1 MAFNFLRKNNKKV
14 KEPQT
19 PDLKKIKTVVVA
31 FEDECITNSG
41 KILSEYL
48 SENRYLSVAY
58 YDEAINKSFLDLQ
71 SRNFFDFIDNG
82 KSILKRTNA
91 DVVIWGYQEKD
102 KIRISFQTYSQYDVQ
117 QLPNF
122 SILNSLYLPLSYFQ
136 ERKLEKA
143 VLNLFF
149 AVILTVLNKREY
161 ISLLKQTI
169 QQINSS
175 SPPNDLSIGCMPY
188 ILNLLA
194 FTYFNS
200 VCDGLDCNN
209 IKTIIAIFR
218 NALEYSK
225 KESQFA
231 LNGII
236 YTNLGQV
243 YQHASLHLVNN
254 KYNNCKKAI
263 DFYTLAQKYYNR
275 HTYPYDFGNTVYKLS
290 NLYFDYWK
298 YTSDIQ
304 SLRNAVFYLREAQKV
319 FTKIMFPKIWAKI
332 QKKLGLY
339 LSMMAVFS
347 KNDEIARIAIENY
360 KNYQTIYNAE
370 KFPVEWANAQENIG
384 NIYFECAKI
393 YKNEEYFEE
402 AIKYFTEAAEV
413 YQQKQLSDEFNR
425 IRVCIDKSDKY
436 IANLYNN

>member
-19 PDLKKIKTVVVA
+19 TDLKKIKTVVVA
-31 FEDECITNSG
+31 FEDECINNSG

-48 SENRYLSVAY
+48 SENRYLSVSY

-71 SRNFFDFIDNG
+71 SRNFFDFIDTG

-91 DVVIWGYQEKD
+91 DIIIWGYREKD
-102 KIRISFQTYSQYDVQ
+102 KIRISFQTYSQYDMQ
-117 QLPNF
+117 KTFDF

-136 ERKLEKA
+136 ERKLEKTME
-143 VLNLFF
+143 NLIF
-149 AVILTVLNKREY
+149 AAILTAINDSEY
-161 ISLLKQTI
+161 VSLLKQTV

-175 SPPNDLSIGCMPY
+175 SPPNDLSIKCMPY

-194 FTYFNS
+194 LTYFNS
-200 VCDGLDCNN
+200 VVDDLNVNN
-209 IKTIIAIFR
+209 MKVVVSIFK
-218 NALEYSK
+218 NALDYNK
-225 KESQFA
+225 KEIQSV
-231 LNGII
+231 LNGVI

-243 YQHASLHLVNN
+243 YQQAAENLKNN

-402 AIKYFTEAAEV
+402 AIKYFTEAADV

-425 IRVCIDKSDKY
+425 ISVCIDKSDKY
-436 IANLYNN
+436 IANLYAN